1 MQEGI
6 TVNFRVVG
14 IYCYFPNMKLDLEP
28 SATIKD
34 VHEKIVGMNPKPHNG
49 IFEILYEN
57 DANSEDL
64 TGFKYEYT
72 NESEK
77 PDDATPSIIQ
87 SDEDRIRTLS
97 ETVTYAPG
105 DDPAIADPREMRVW
119 QYYVSAIMEK
129 AESNRGGS
137 NRIIIARDP
146 VLKGRQPSHVNT
158 ALNKGLPTQV
168 LQECGFHVTAYNLT
182 WRLVTINLNDGAAQ
196 RKKERRG
203 PQRTSGRIV

>member
-1 MQEGI
+1 MAI

-14 IYCYFPNMKLDLEP
+14 IYCYFPNMELDLDP
-28 SATIKD
+28 DAKIKD
-34 VHEKIVGMNPKPHNG
+34 VHDAIVEMDPKPHNG

-105 DDPAIADPREMRVW
+105 DDPENADPREMRVW
-119 QYYVSAIMEK
+119 QYYVSAIMEN
-129 AESNRGGS
+129 AGS
-137 NRIIIARDP
+137 DRIIIARDP
-146 VLKGRQPSHVNT
+146 VLKGKQPSHVNT
-158 ALNKGLPTQV
+158 PLNKGLPTQV

-182 WRLVTINLNDGAAQ
+182 WRLLTINLNDGAAQ
-196 RKKERRG
+196 LKKQRRG

>member
-1 MQEGI
+1 
-6 TVNFRVVG
+6 
-14 IYCYFPNMKLDLEP
+14 MKLDLEP

-49 IFEILYEN
+49 IFEIMYDN
-57 DANSEDL
+57 VNPKNL
-64 TGFKYEYT
+64 TGFRYEYT

-105 DDPAIADPREMRVW
+105 DDPEIADPREMRVW
-119 QYYVSAIMEK
+119 QYYVSAIMEN
-129 AESNRGGS
+129 AGS
-137 NRIIIARDP
+137 DRIIIARDP
-146 VLKGRQPSHVNT
+146 VLKGNQPSHVNT

-182 WRLVTINLNDGAAQ
+182 WRLLTINLNDGAAQ

>member
-1 MQEGI
+1 MQGI

-49 IFEILYEN
+49 IFEIMYDN
-57 DANSEDL
+57 VNPKNL
-64 TGFKYEYT
+64 TGFRYEYT

-77 PDDATPSIIQ
+77 PDDATPSRIQ
-87 SDEDRIRTLS
+87 SDEDLIRTLS

-105 DDPAIADPREMRVW
+105 DDPENADPREMRVW
-119 QYYVSAIMEK
+119 QYYVSAIMEN
-129 AESNRGGS
+129 AGS
-137 NRIIIARDP
+137 DRIIIARDP
-146 VLKGRQPSHVNT
+146 VLKGHQPSHAT
-158 ALNKGLPTQV
+158 TPLNMGLPTQV
-168 LQECGFHVTAYNLT
+168 LEEDYDFHVTAYNLT
-182 WRLVTINLNDGAAQ
+182 WRLVTINLNDGAAHL
-196 RKKERRG
+196 KEQRRG

>member
-1 MQEGI
+1 MQGI

-49 IFEILYEN
+49 IFEIMYDN
-57 DANSEDL
+57 VNPKNL
-64 TGFKYEYT
+64 TGFRYEYT

-105 DDPAIADPREMRVW
+105 DDPENADPREMRVW
-119 QYYVSAIMEK
+119 QYYVSAIMEN
-129 AESNRGGS
+129 AGS
-137 NRIIIARDP
+137 DRIIIARDP
-146 VLKGRQPSHVNT
+146 VLKGHQPSHAT
-158 ALNKGLPTQV
+158 TPLNMGLPTQV
-168 LQECGFHVTAYNLT
+168 LEEDYDFHVTAYNLT
-182 WRLVTINLNDGAAQ
+182 WRLVTINLNDGAAHL
-196 RKKERRG
+196 KEQRRG